1 VFSVDIMTCPM
12 CSAPLTVIAYLTDLS
27 VVHKI
32 LAHLQLPTTSPPL
45 APARYPKEQLDL
57 FDEPIDTDIDSP
69 PRTSP
74 RSRAPP
80 TSSPSSDQAQDWTV
94 ELDHDWGA

>member
-1 VFSVDIMTCPM
+1 MTCPR
-12 CSAPLTVIAYLTDLS
+12 CSAPLTVIAYLTNAS

-45 APARYPKEQLDL
+45 APARYPEEQLDL
-57 FDEPIDTDIDSP
+57 FDESIDIDIDSP
-69 PRTSP
+69 PHTSP
-74 RSRAPP
+74 HSRAPP
-80 TSSPSSDQAQDWTV
+80 TSSPSTDPDQAQDWTV